1 MRMSRLIENVQRN
14 TVVSHEP
21 IFESR
26 TVMSFATAAG
36 LPRGSMGAKMT
47 DQEELNNLYLVADE
61 VVRSIL
67 PYALRRTN
75 RGGFASKLESLPPIN
90 SADSIRLA
98 MRRIGAVK
106 SNGDVTFSSDSEK
119 AIADDGQMIQVLRM
133 TAEGLTKTYLG
144 ARRGK
149 DGDAEAFSMRKIGS
163 EAGTAFGNAIESLV
177 AANPQFGETIKK
189 LVKVKIIMAAKDE
202 SPAPYDETGL
212 LPDDFFEDTGS
223 ARSIREIAKEIRQ
236 DWKGV
241 NFAAKPYLSAM
252 MGLESISDGYG
263 MDSAKTIVSYF
274 LSNASS
280 WRGENAKRIKKEL
293 NTLLKRAP
301 AKRASGNFLEDS
313 DSGSHRSLSEI
324 AKEIR
329 QDWQKV
335 NYAAKPYLDAMRTL
349 DSIHDSYYQDDAESI
364 VRYFL
369 SNATSWR
376 GEVAKRVKKELNM
389 MLKSA

>member
-1 MRMSRLIENVQRN
+1 MNRGWKQYISEQWTDKARG
-14 TVVSHEP
+14 P

-47 DQEELNNLYLVADE
+47 DQEELNNLYLIADE
-61 VVRSIL
+61 VVREVL

-133 TAEGLTKTYLG
+133 VAEGLTKTYLG

-189 LVKVKIIMAAKDE
+189 LVKIKIIMKAKAE

-212 LPDDFFEDTGS
+212 LPDDFFEDSGS
-223 ARSIREIAKEIRQ
+223 
-236 DWKGV
+236 G
-241 NFAAKPYLSAM
+241 
-252 MGLESISDGYG
+252 
-263 MDSAKTIVSYF
+263 
-274 LSNASS
+274 
-280 WRGENAKRIKKEL
+280 
-293 NTLLKRAP
+293 
-301 AKRASGNFLEDS
+301 
-313 DSGSHRSLSEI
+313 SGSHRSLSEI

-376 GEVAKRVKKELNM
+376 GDVAKRVKKELNM